1 MSSPRLG
8 ADRQPQ
14 TRLQTNNERTE
25 AAARKGNGTTMAS
38 IYVLTFL
45 VVLLVI
51 YLFYA
56 VINPQKF

>member
-1 MSSPRLG
+1 MSSPRLA
-8 ADRQPQ
+8 ADRRPQ
-14 TRLQTNNERTE
+14 TRPQTNTERIE
-25 AAARKGNGTTMAS
+25 AAARQSNGTTMAS